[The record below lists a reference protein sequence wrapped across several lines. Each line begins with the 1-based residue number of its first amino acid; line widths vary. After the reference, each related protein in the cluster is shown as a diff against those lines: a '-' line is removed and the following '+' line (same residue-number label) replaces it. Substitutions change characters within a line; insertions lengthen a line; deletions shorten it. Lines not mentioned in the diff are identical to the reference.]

1 MFIKLLYFFV
11 SLAIASLVLDS
22 VNPDWDDV
30 EAYSIEDYP
39 EETIPEWVGDL
50 GFEGE
55 EADWCKY
62 NLNYYRSLHNNIESF
77 RGYGEEI
84 YIDDLSIDEINQF
97 EENRKSLEII
107 FDKRLQAEDLQDFE
121 NSMFHYTT
129 VEGDRARSRCI
140 AWYDRFYFSPATTRP

>member
-11 SLAIASLVLDS
+11 SLAIALLVLDS

-39 EETIPEWVGDL
+39 EETVPEWVGDL

-62 NLNYYRSLHNNIESF
+62 NLNYYTGLVI
-77 RGYGEEI
+77 
-84 YIDDLSIDEINQF
+84 
-97 EENRKSLEII
+97 
-107 FDKRLQAEDLQDFE
+107 
-121 NSMFHYTT
+121 
-129 VEGDRARSRCI
+129 
-140 AWYDRFYFSPATTRP
+140 